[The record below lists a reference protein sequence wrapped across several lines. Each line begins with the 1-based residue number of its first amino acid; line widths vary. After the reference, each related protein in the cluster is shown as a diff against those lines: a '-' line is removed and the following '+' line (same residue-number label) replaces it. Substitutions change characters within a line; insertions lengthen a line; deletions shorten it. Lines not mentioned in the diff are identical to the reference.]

1 MNSATRRV
9 MLLDRAPGQAAPE
22 FKSVR
27 GVRIE
32 KGVPIPRTHQIGKLK
47 AIMLAMEVGESFV
60 SEKRSKLDGKAK
72 LPGREFTSRRLADGR
87 FRIWRTA

>member
-27 GVRIE
+27 GVR
-32 KGVPIPRTHQIGKLK
+32 
-47 AIMLAMEVGESFV
+47 MEVGESFV